1 MANNLILAIRRLTV
15 FALKLTFH
23 RQMDNATDQPE
34 ANPAALTQIQPDWN
48 SIRERYLD
56 GEPLAAIAAD
66 NGVLPNT
73 ISVRAYSERWKELQ
87 VRELLK
93 DPKAVGEEIRG
104 NLIVACLR
112 ESRMFRRLEADASPE
127 TLDIMSRVRLR
138 LYDTTAKLLQW
149 DADPMDKA
157 KHVKAI
163 DV

>member
-1 MANNLILAIRRLTV
+1 
-15 FALKLTFH
+15 
-23 RQMDNATDQPE
+23 MDNATTQPE
-34 ANPAALTQIQPDWN
+34 INPTALVTVEANWKSIQ
-48 SIRERYLD
+48 ERYLD
-56 GEPLAAIAAD
+56 GEPIAEIAAD
-66 NGVLPNT
+66 NGVTVNA
-73 ISVRAYSERWKELQ
+73 ISVRAYRDRWKELQ

-149 DADPMDKA
+149 DADPLDKA